1 MDLKLYLH
9 KCHDP
14 EGRENTCILSL
25 RDHTNKCELDVW
37 VAMGISGIDE
47 ALLSINNL
55 LTCRHAVRELARELA
70 HAPWENYPP
79 EWR

>member
-14 EGRENTCILSL
+14 EGRKNTCILSL

-37 VAMGISGIDE
+37 VVVDRLGMSA
-47 ALLSINNL
+47 AL
-55 LTCRHAVRELARELA
+55 REVRELFTAGDICGLPQELA
-70 HAPWENYPP
+70 LAPWENYPP